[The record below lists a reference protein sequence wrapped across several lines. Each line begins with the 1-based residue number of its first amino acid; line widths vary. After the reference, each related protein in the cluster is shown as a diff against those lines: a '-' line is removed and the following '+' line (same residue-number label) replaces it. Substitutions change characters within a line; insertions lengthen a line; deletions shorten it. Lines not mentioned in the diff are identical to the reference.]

1 MQQHTQFYANGQW
14 LSSKGNE
21 HINVTNPFTEEVIAS
36 IQSSSPEDIL
46 TAVQAAHQAFKSWSQ
61 SSIKTR
67 IDLLKKIAQVL
78 KDQQEELGKVILSE
92 LGMPLKM
99 TLRVQVASPIATFE
113 LTAKELESFIWEEQ
127 IGNSKVI
134 REPSGVVAAITPW
147 NYPLHQIAA
156 KVAPAIASGCTVI
169 LKPSEVTPLNAILL
183 AKAFELAG
191 APAGIFN
198 VVFGYGASVAETLLI
213 APEVDLISFTGST
226 RAGKSI
232 MAVAANQ
239 IKRVRLELGGKS
251 AAIILPG
258 ADLQKATK
266 ATVNSC
272 FMNSGQTCSALTRL
286 LVYEKDYEAVAEM
299 AVTQARSFTLG
310 DPMNES
316 TRLGPLVSKVQ
327 QERVRGF
334 IGQAIAQGAQLLIG
348 GQSMPE
354 GVEKGFF
361 VSPTILGN
369 VLPENTVAKEEV
381 FGPVLSLIKYQDVDQ
396 AIDIANNTNYGL
408 AGAVWGASSDEALTV
423 AKKIR
428 AGQVDINGANFNMLA
443 PFGGFKQS
451 GFGRELG
458 KFGIDEFLELK
469 SYQMP
474 A

>member
-1 MQQHTQFYANGQW
+1 M
-14 LSSKGNE
+14 
-21 HINVTNPFTEEVIAS
+21 AS
-36 IQSSSPEDIL
+36 
-46 TAVQAAHQAFKSWSQ
+46 
-61 SSIKTR
+61 
-67 IDLLKKIAQVL
+67 
-78 KDQQEELGKVILSE
+78 
-92 LGMPLKM
+92 
-99 TLRVQVASPIATFE
+99 
-113 LTAKELESFIWEEQ
+113 
-127 IGNSKVI
+127 
-134 REPSGVVAAITPW
+134 
-147 NYPLHQIAA
+147 
-156 KVAPAIASGCTVI
+156 
-169 LKPSEVTPLNAILL
+169 
-183 AKAFELAG
+183 
-191 APAGIFN
+191 
-198 VVFGYGASVAETLLI
+198 
-213 APEVDLISFTGST
+213 
-226 RAGKSI
+226 
-232 MAVAANQ
+232 AANQ

-286 LVYEKDYEAVAEM
+286 LVHEKDYEAVAEM

-327 QERVRGF
+327 QERVREF

-354 GVEKGFF
+354 GVVKGFF